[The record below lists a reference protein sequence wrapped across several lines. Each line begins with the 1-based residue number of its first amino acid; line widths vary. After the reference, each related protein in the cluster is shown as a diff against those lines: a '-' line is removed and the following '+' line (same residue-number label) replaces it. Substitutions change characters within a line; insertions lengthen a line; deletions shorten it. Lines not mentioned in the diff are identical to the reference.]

1 LRAFSFDLSAQV
13 SHRLV
18 MKVRPQNSLSSNALG
33 AIFMMLSMAG
43 FVLNDTMVKL
53 VAGDLSL
60 FQAILVRGVFASCF
74 MALLCAFM
82 GAFRV
87 PGGIAKALLHP
98 TVLLRTIGEAGGTY
112 FFLSA
117 LFQMPIANV
126 TAVLQILPL
135 TITLAAALFLG
146 ETVGWKRY
154 GAIIA
159 GFVGVLLIVKPG
171 TDGFNGYA
179 IYAVISTGFITLRD
193 LVTRKMPKTIPSLLV
208 SLVTACA
215 ITVMGAIG
223 SLFEP
228 WQEVTSF
235 HLGVLSGAAAIL
247 MVGYI
252 FSILAMRDGEVSFVS
267 PFRYSILIWALFI
280 GYLVF
285 GDLPDIVSVI
295 GAVIVVASGLFT
307 FYRERLLARKSATS

>member
-1 LRAFSFDLSAQV
+1 MARF
-13 SHRLV
+13 
-18 MKVRPQNSLSSNALG
+18 PSSNFSANTLG

-43 FVLNDTMVKL
+43 FVLNDTLMKL
-53 VAGDLSL
+53 VAGQLSL
-60 FQAILVRGVFASCF
+60 FQAILIRGVFACFF
-74 MALLCAFM
+74 MALLCQVL

-87 PGGIAKALLHP
+87 KDGILNALSHH
-98 TVLLRTIGEAGGTY
+98 TVWLRTIGEAGGTF

-117 LFQMPIANV
+117 LFQMPITNV

-146 ETVGWKRY
+146 EKVGWKRY

-159 GFVGVLLIVKPG
+159 GFLGVLLIVKPG
-171 TDGFNGYA
+171 TEGFNFYA
-179 IYAVISTGFITLRD
+179 IYAVIATLFITMRD
-193 LVTRKMPKTIPSLLV
+193 LVTRKMPKSIPSMLV
-208 SLVTACA
+208 SLVTA
-215 ITVMGAIG
+215 ITITLMGAIG

-228 WQEVTSF
+228 WTPPTNYQI
-235 HLGVLSGAAAIL
+235 LVLFFAAAIL

-252 FSILAMRDGEVSFVS
+252 FSILAMREGEVSFIA
-267 PFRYSILIWALFI
+267 PFRYSILIWALVL

-285 GDLPDIVSVI
+285 GDVPDTITMI

-307 FYRERLLARKSATS
+307 FYRERFVARNSATS